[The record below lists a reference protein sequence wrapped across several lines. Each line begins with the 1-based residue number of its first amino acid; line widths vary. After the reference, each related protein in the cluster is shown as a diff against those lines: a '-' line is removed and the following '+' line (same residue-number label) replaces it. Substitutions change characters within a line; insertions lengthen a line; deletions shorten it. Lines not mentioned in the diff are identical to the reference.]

1 MQTAATDAEEFLRSG
16 DPTRALSA
24 LQSTIRQRPADAQL
38 RVFLAQLL
46 MVLGQW
52 ERAVQQL
59 SVVGEMD
66 ASALPMVYTYRAAV
80 QCELLRR
87 AVFAGQRSPLV
98 FGEPEGWIARLVQ
111 ALGSDASGHHAEA
124 AELRAHGFKEAIGT
138 AGQIN
143 GQSFEWIAD
152 ADSRLGPVLE
162 AMIDGG
168 YYWIPFGRIRRIVIE
183 PPENLG
189 DLVWTPA
196 QFTWTNEGQVI
207 GHIPTRYVGS
217 EGADDELRL
226 GRKTE
231 WRPLGGEGFAG
242 LGQRV
247 LATDVDEV
255 ALLDVRELVFDA
267 HS

>member
-1 MQTAATDAEEFLRSG
+1 MQTAAAEAEELLRAG
-16 DPTRALSA
+16 DPIRALSA
-24 LQSTIRQRPADAQL
+24 LQSTIRQRPADPQL

-59 SVVGEMD
+59 SVLGEMD

-98 FGEPEGWIARLVQ
+98 FGQPEGWIARLIQ
-111 ALGSDASGHHAEA
+111 ALTSDASGQQAESTESRERAFEEA
-124 AELRAHGFKEAIGT
+124 AGT
-138 AGQIN
+138 AGRIN
-143 GQSFEWIAD
+143 GQPFNWIAD
-152 ADSRLGPVLE
+152 ADTRLGPVLE
-162 AMIDGG
+162 AMLDGG
-168 YYWIPFGRIRRIVIE
+168 YYWIPFQRIQRIVIE

-196 QFTWTNEGQVI
+196 QFTWTNEGQSV

-217 EGADDELRL
+217 EDADDALRL

-231 WRPLGGEGFAG
+231 WQALGGDGFAG

-247 LATDVDEV
+247 LTTDADEV
-255 ALLDVRELVFDA
+255 ALLDVREIIFEPRD
-267 HS
+267 